1 MAEIAEKIDASS
13 LLTAPAEGL
22 GEDFVKSLEA
32 EAGLL
37 LGTIMWFIRK
47 AFGVSPIEELVKP
60 IAGDWKALMRAESA
74 WESAGLACDAVS
86 ANFGALPGM
95 TQDWQGDAAPAFR
108 SRMSEL
114 ETNYSKYGEGC
125 TTLSQLTGSLVT
137 VSKSTASTI
146 SMILGWIAEEVTQ
159 LVACA
164 SVPVAG
170 WIAGGAKVALSIRKY
185 WKWID
190 KGYKAIKRVLDAV
203 ETFVNALYTLM
214 TVLRSLALLL
224 NTFSA
229 ATSYYATTKADE
241 ASEKT
246 FGVPPSG
253 DQTAPSPTSPVGS
266 P

>member
-13 LLTAPAEGL
+13 LLTAPSGDL
-22 GEDFVKSLEA
+22 GADFVKELEA
-32 EAGLL
+32 SAGLL
-37 LGTIMWFIRK
+37 LGSIMWFIRK

-86 ANFGALPGM
+86 VNFGALPGM
-95 TQDWQGDAAPAFR
+95 TQDWEGDAAPAFR
-108 SRMSEL
+108 SRMTSL
-114 ETNYSKYGEGC
+114 EQNYAKYGEGC

-146 SMILGWIAEEVTQ
+146 SLILGWIAEEVTQ

-164 SVPVAG
+164 SVPIAG
-170 WIAGGAKVALSIRKY
+170 WIAGGAKVAVSIRKY

-203 ETFVNALYTLM
+203 ETFINAMYTLM
-214 TVLRSLALLL
+214 TVLRSLATLL
-224 NTFSA
+224 NTFSGA
-229 ATSYYATTKADE
+229 VSYYAGTKIDT

-246 FGVPPSG
+246 FGTGPS
-253 DQTAPSPTSPVGS
+253 QPAAPSNPKGP
-266 P
+266 